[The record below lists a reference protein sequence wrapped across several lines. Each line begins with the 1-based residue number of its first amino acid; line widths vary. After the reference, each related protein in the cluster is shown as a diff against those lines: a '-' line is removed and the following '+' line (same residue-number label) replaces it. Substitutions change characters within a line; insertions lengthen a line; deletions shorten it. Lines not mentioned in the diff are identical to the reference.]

1 MRKFL
6 VLAGL
11 IAALAIPAAAAAATL
26 HDDHKGTAC
35 PAGSVGVWHFV
46 NNQTDG
52 ATGGTLTA
60 IFSTGT
66 IVDSTPDKINKNV
79 MQWFVST
86 PAGATLNDANTGSV
100 PGKLVLSDFTCEG
113 SKKG

>member
-1 MRKFL
+1 MRRFFVVSAL
-6 VLAGL
+6 L
-11 IAALAIPAAAAAATL
+11 AALAIPAAAAAATL
-26 HDDHKGTAC
+26 HTPHKGTAC
-35 PAGSVGVWHFV
+35 PAGSVGTWHFV

-52 ATGGTLTA
+52 ALGGTLTA

-66 IVDSTPDKINKNV
+66 IVDSTPDKVNRSV
-79 MQWFVST
+79 MHWTIST

-100 PGKLVLSDFTCEG
+100 PGNLVLSDYSCEG

>member
-26 HDDHKGTAC
+26 HEAHKGTAC

-46 NNQTDG
+46 NNQTGG
-52 ATGGTLTA
+52 APGGTLTA
-60 IFSTGT
+60 EFSTGT
-66 IVDSTPDKINKNV
+66 IVDNTPDKVNRSV
-79 MQWFVST
+79 LQWYVLT
-86 PAGATLNDANTGSV
+86 PAGATLDNANTGNI
-100 PGKLVLSDFTCEG
+100 PGNLVLSDFSCEG